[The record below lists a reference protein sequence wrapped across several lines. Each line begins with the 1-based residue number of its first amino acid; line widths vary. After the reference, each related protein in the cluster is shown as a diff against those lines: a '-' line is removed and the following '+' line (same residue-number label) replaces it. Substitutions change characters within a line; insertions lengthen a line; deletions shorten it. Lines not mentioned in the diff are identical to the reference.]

1 MCPREHMGEFPTTF
15 DSTLNP
21 AYGKFSTIPL
31 THSCTGQR
39 RILPISMNVGREIMQ
54 LSLTLTSNSNLKAES
69 QESSFR
75 KNHT

>member
-21 AYGKFSTIPL
+21 AYGKISTITL

-39 RILPISMNVGREIMQ
+39 RIQPISMNVGRGMEPEYAAISDPDHQ
-54 LSLTLTSNSNLKAES
+54 FKPEGRIT
-69 QESSFR
+69 R
-75 KNHT
+75 V